1 MDIHEDDPAR
11 PDRAGLTVDELEA
24 GRPTQPELR
33 RLLGFGTRIA
43 LDAFLKER
51 GVYTDYDHADLLQDL
66 RDLDRLG
73 LCLCG
78 SADPFTGLRA
88 G

>member
-11 PDRAGLTVDELEA
+11 PDRAGLAVDEFGA
-24 GRPTQPELR
+24 GRLTQPELR
-33 RLLGFGTRIA
+33 RLLGFGTRTA
-43 LDAFLKER
+43 LDAFLRER
-51 GVYTDYDHADLLQDL
+51 GVHTDYDHADLLQDL